1 MYNEDICFKILLT
14 RRSIRKF
21 KNEEVP
27 IDIILKALDITRYA
41 PSAMNSQ
48 PWKFIVINDRKIL
61 DSLSRLHSAA
71 EPLQRA
77 KIGIVILS
85 NPKESPSS
93 YIIDAS
99 LASMYLWLTLHCLG
113 LGAVWIQTMRN
124 IHEIRSIL
132 RIPDEIMPIGILAV
146 GWPNENPTPRTRK
159 TLDEIVYMNQYGI
172 KM

>member
-1 MYNEDICFKILLT
+1 MYNKDICFKILLT

-21 KNEEVP
+21 KNEGVP

-48 PWKFIVINDRKIL
+48 PWKFIVINERDIL
-61 DSLSRLHSAA
+61 NKLSKLHSGA

-85 NPKESPSS
+85 NPRVSPSS
-93 YIIDAS
+93 YIIDSS
-99 LASMYLWLTLHCLG
+99 LASMYLWLALHCLG

-132 RIPDEIMPIGILAV
+132 KIPDEVIPIGILAI
-146 GWPNENPTPRTRK
+146 GWPDENPTPRTRK
-159 TLDEIVYMNQYGI
+159 TLDEIVYMNRYDM